1 MFLGEYSHSI
11 DEKGRLIIPSKFR
24 GELGESFYVT
34 KGLDNCL
41 CLYPETEW
49 EKLLEKLR
57 SMPTINKNARQMTRV
72 IASAADNVELD
83 KQGRILIP
91 AKLREKIGLG
101 KEVVLAG
108 NLEKVEIWSK
118 DDWDRMMS
126 DEDMDAIE
134 AALQECGISF

>member
-1 MFLGEYSHSI
+1 
-11 DEKGRLIIPSKFR
+11 
-24 GELGESFYVT
+24 
-34 KGLDNCL
+34 
-41 CLYPETEW
+41 
-49 EKLLEKLR
+49 
-57 SMPTINKNARQMTRV
+57 MPTINKNARQMTRV

-108 NLEKVEIWSK
+108 NLEKVEIWNK

>member
-1 MFLGEYSHSI
+1 
-11 DEKGRLIIPSKFR
+11 
-24 GELGESFYVT
+24 
-34 KGLDNCL
+34 
-41 CLYPETEW
+41 
-49 EKLLEKLR
+49 
-57 SMPTINKNARQMTRV
+57 MTRV

>member
-1 MFLGEYSHSI
+1 
-11 DEKGRLIIPSKFR
+11 
-24 GELGESFYVT
+24 
-34 KGLDNCL
+34 
-41 CLYPETEW
+41 
-49 EKLLEKLR
+49 
-57 SMPTINKNARQMTRV
+57 MTRV

-108 NLEKVEIWSK
+108 NLEKVEIWNK